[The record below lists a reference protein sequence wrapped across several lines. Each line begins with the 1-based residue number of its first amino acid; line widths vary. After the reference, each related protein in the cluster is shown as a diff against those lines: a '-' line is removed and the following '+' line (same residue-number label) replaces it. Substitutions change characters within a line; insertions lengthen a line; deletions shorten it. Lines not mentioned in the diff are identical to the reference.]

1 MNLVPKKSATPGA
14 AWRQA
19 RTSIIASVEGDSGVP
34 GVPNLHLDI
43 QKLFDLEV
51 IAQSNGSDLDL
62 YAGAGAYDSFLEAVD
77 ALPQPYLE
85 VVEPGI
91 IVASEVASVD
101 EFFDAISVERL
112 VCYNCIAAIRGD
124 VDARPTV
131 DDDLFSPES
140 EAFLTRWLA
149 ELLNPLLIS
158 SAPKDSPRR
167 RRHAKARITP
177 ATLNTALWL
186 GRWRSA
192 HFWNREFDALMYDA
206 QTVSIE
212 TEEDHL
218 AKSKRE
224 RAKFGVHFPTLA
236 ELRIKQDRSAMEDAL
251 LLATERTETRSLGAD
266 AAEWKAIG
274 KKAGLGRRACEV
286 LALRSQGKISRSIE
300 NETAYREIHRA
311 HKSLAEVIAARQ
323 AILSQESADTGFD
336 CYQEV
341 LKPEA
346 GRKYLAFRFNGVE

>member
-1 MNLVPKKSATPGA
+1 MNRIQRRPVTPEVE
-14 AWRQA
+14 WRKA
-19 RTSIIASVEGDSGVP
+19 RTSIIDSVEGDSGLT
-34 GVPNLHLDI
+34 GIPNLHLDI

-51 IAQSNGSDLDL
+51 IAQSNGFDLDR
-62 YAGAGAYDSFLEAVD
+62 YAGAGAYETFLETVD

-85 VVEPGI
+85 EVEPGL
-91 IVASEVASVD
+91 IVASEVASID
-101 EFFDAISVERL
+101 EFYDAISVERL

-124 VDARPTV
+124 FDARPSV
-131 DDDLFSPES
+131 DADLFSPES

-158 SAPKDSPRR
+158 SGPKDSPRR
-167 RRHAKARITP
+167 KRHAKARITP
-177 ATLNTALWL
+177 ATLNKALWL

-212 TEEDHL
+212 AEEDHL

-224 RAKFGVHFPTLA
+224 RQKFGVHFPTVA
-236 ELRIKQDRSAMEDAL
+236 ELRVKQDRTSIENAL

-274 KKAGLGRRACEV
+274 REAGLSRQACKV
-286 LALRSQGKISRSIE
+286 LALRSQGGVVRNST
-300 NETAYREIHRA
+300 NEAAYREIHRA
-311 HKSLAEVIAARQ
+311 QKSLAEVIARHQ
-323 AILSQESADTGFD
+323 AELSPETADMGFD

-346 GRKYLAFRFNGVE
+346 GRKYLAFRFRALG